1 MRPIIMALVVY
12 FLFVYQLGS
21 AAANVA
27 ITPTILDFG
36 VIPANTVSDP
46 ETVTFLNV
54 GQTPV
59 VVSTIQFT
67 GTNSVDFGILNDN
80 CSRQTIPPA
89 GQCTVNGVFAPL
101 SDGEKIANLTITSN
115 DPTTP
120 QVHVQFIGGR
130 TLPPVTETPLLGV
143 VPGVFTTTGG
153 PFEVTVSPRDAN
165 GEFITGHFS
174 TSNFA
179 FRNMYAVPD
188 LNPNVTFPAV
198 ATEVTDVETLD
209 EESGLPVRL
218 VWDFDSSGSMNMNDP
233 NRLRVQAGK
242 DFLPLITPQDLVAV
256 FDFGAGATPPY
267 RASRLLQGFTS
278 DPALLSVAFDKV
290 TQDNGTPLY
299 DSLLDALGLF
309 PSSTTHRPR
318 LVVLTDGEDN
328 QSVSLP
334 AEVISVANQKG
345 IPLFTIG
352 LGSELDFT
360 VLQDMAG
367 QTNGSFAEVAN
378 ATALESVF
386 ELLSRGILEGR
397 VIVKGMGRF
406 DPPLQAGAYRI
417 FGVLVTTSSGSSVDT
432 PFNFPVDIVPVAAAT
447 NRTFQRSTVPY
458 TAEEESLLGK

>member
-1 MRPIIMALVVY
+1 MRPIILALAMCC
-12 FLFVYQLGS
+12 LFIYQPGT
-21 AAANVA
+21 ATATVA
-27 ITPTILDFG
+27 VTPTVLDFG

-59 VVSTIQFT
+59 VISTIQFI
-67 GTNSVDFGILNDN
+67 GTNAVDFGILNDN
-80 CSRQTIPPA
+80 CSRKTIPAA

-101 SDGEKIANLTITSN
+101 SDGEKQANLTITSN

-120 QVHVQFIGGR
+120 QVQVQFIGGR

-165 GEFITGHFS
+165 GEFITGHLS
-174 TSNFA
+174 PSNFA
-179 FRNMYAVPD
+179 FRDVYAIPD

-218 VWDFDSSGSMNMNDP
+218 VWDFDSSGSMTTNDP

-242 DFLPLITPQDLVAV
+242 DFLPLLTPQDLVAV
-256 FDFGAGATPPY
+256 LDFGAGTTPPN

-278 DPALLSVAFDKV
+278 DKALLSAAFDKV

-334 AEVISVANQKG
+334 AEVISLANQKG

-367 QTNGSFAEVAN
+367 QTNGSFAEVADASGLN
-378 ATALESVF
+378 AVF

-397 VIVKGMGRF
+397 VIVTGMGRF
-406 DPPLQAGAYRI
+406 DPPLQEGAYRI
-417 FGVLVTTSSGSSVDT
+417 FGVLVTTSGGTSVDT
-432 PFNFPVDIVPVAAAT
+432 PFNFPVDIVPVAAVR
-447 NRTFQRSTVPY
+447 NRIFQRPPVPY
-458 TAEEESLLGK
+458 TAEEESLLGN